1 MTRSVDAEICRQPP
15 SPAVLLW
22 HSTTDSLDDLLFVR
36 SMDPPLPEA
45 VLLRKMEERSSS
57 VPLETRREPASVV
70 ATLSSKEQ
78 LSIVRLPSKEAMAAP
93 FSALFDVKLQLD
105 TERLIVKFDR
115 MAAAENTAEFSWK
128 ELSTTVADWTRS
140 STREDSV
147 EVRISAPLIS
157 RLPSTTRRTES
168 SFDFAIRSSTEDEEP
183 GGDDISENDVFSSG
197 SLVFLRSLSP
207 LRSFSSASLA
217 KH

>member
-1 MTRSVDAEICRQPP
+1 MDVDVSRQPP
-15 SPAVLLW
+15 SLAVLSR
-22 HSTTDSLDDLLFVR
+22 HSTADSLDDLLFVR

-45 VLLRKMEERSSS
+45 VLLWKMEERSSS

-70 ATLSSKEQ
+70 ATLSRKKQ

-93 FSALFDVKLQLD
+93 FSAVFDVKPQLD
-105 TERLIVKFDR
+105 TERLFARFDR
-115 MAAAENTAEFSWK
+115 MAAPENIAEFSWK

-147 EVRISAPLIS
+147 EVLISAPLMS

-168 SFDFAIRSSTEDEEP
+168 PFDFAVRSSTEAEEP
-183 GGDDISENDVFSSG
+183 GGDDINENDEFSSG
-197 SLVFLRSLSP
+197 SLVFLRSLNP